1 MTPLEARARAVVAA
15 PERPGPV
22 VYWMSRDQRAGDN
35 WALLYAQSLALR
47 RRERLCVAFCL
58 SPSFPG
64 AALRH
69 YDFLLRGLAE
79 TAVAL
84 AARRIGFALLEG
96 EPAREIPAFLE
107 RVGAGALVGDFD
119 PLRIKRD
126 WQREVAAAV
135 RVPFHEVDAH
145 NVVPCWLAS
154 PKREFAARTFRPKVE
169 RLLVD
174 WLHEF
179 PRLRPHPHPWP
190 GPSGPPDVA
199 AALRRLAPDPS
210 VPPVSWVAPGERA
223 ARRGLAA
230 FLRKRLAGYDA
241 RRNDPTRDGQS
252 GLSPWLHFGQ
262 LSAQR
267 VALAARAASAPD
279 ADRAAFLEEL
289 IVRRELSDNFCL
301 HEPRHDSFAGL
312 PEWARRTLDRHRDD
326 ERPHRYRPAQ
336 LEAGAT
342 HDPLWNAAQR
352 ELVAR
357 GKMHGWVR
365 MYWAKKILEWTGS
378 PEEAIREAL
387 RLNDRY
393 SLDGRDPNGC
403 VGVLWSV
410 GGLHD
415 RPWGERPV
423 FGQVRYM
430 SYDGARRKFDVE
442 AYVRRS
448 AHLALDGRAPRG

>member
-1 MTPLEARARAVVAA
+1 MMPLEARARPVAAA
-15 PERPGPV
+15 PERDGPV
-22 VYWMSRDQRAGDN
+22 VYWMSRDQRARDN
-35 WALLYAQSLALR
+35 WALLHAQALALR
-47 RRERLCVAFCL
+47 RRSPLCVVFCL
-58 SPSFPG
+58 APSFPG

-79 TAVAL
+79 TAGAL
-84 AARRIGFALLEG
+84 AALRIGFALLEG
-96 EPAREIPAFLE
+96 EPGREVPAFLK
-107 RVGAGALVGDFD
+107 RIGAGALVGDFD
-119 PLRIKRD
+119 PLRVKRS

-135 RVPFHEVDAH
+135 SIPFHEVDAH

-154 PKREFAARTFRPKVE
+154 PKREFAARTFRPKLE
-169 RLLVD
+169 RLLGE

-179 PRLRPHPHPWP
+179 PPLRPHPHPWRGGP
-190 GPSGPPDVA
+190 GVPDVA
-199 AALRRLAPDPS
+199 GALRRLAPDPS
-210 VPPVSWVAPGERA
+210 VPPVGWLAPGERA
-223 ARRGLAA
+223 ARRALAA
-230 FLRKRLAGYDA
+230 FVRGRLAGYDE
-241 RRNDPTRDGQS
+241 RRNDPTLDGQS

-267 VALAARAASAPD
+267 VALAVRASAAPD

-289 IVRRELSDNFCL
+289 LVRRELSDNFCL

-312 PEWARRTLDRHRDD
+312 PAWAQRTLETHRED

-336 LEAGAT
+336 LEAAAT

-365 MYWAKKILEWTGS
+365 MYWAKKILEWTRS
-378 PEEAIREAL
+378 PEEAIGEAL

-430 SYDGARRKFDVE
+430 SLEGARRKFDVE
-442 AYVRRS
+442 AYVRRCANLS
-448 AHLALDGRAPRG
+448 LDGRAGRG

>member
-1 MTPLEARARAVVAA
+1 MIPIEVRSRLVAA
-15 PERPGPV
+15 GQERPGPV
-22 VYWMSRDQRAGDN
+22 AYWMSRDQRARDN
-35 WALLYAQSLALR
+35 WALLFAQSVALHR
-47 RRERLCVAFCL
+47 GSPLVVVFCL
-58 SPSFPG
+58 APAFPG

-69 YDFLLRGLAE
+69 YDFMIRGLAQ
-79 TAVAL
+79 TADDL
-84 AARRIGFALLEG
+84 AAKGIGFTLLEG
-96 EPAREIPAFLE
+96 EPKDEIPAFLQ
-107 RVGAGALVGDFD
+107 RIGAAALVADFD
-119 PLRIKRD
+119 PLRVKRE
-126 WQREVAAAV
+126 WLRAV
-135 RVPFHEVDAH
+135 TGAVSVPVFEVDSH

-154 PKREFAARTFRPKVE
+154 PKQEFAARTFRPKLE
-169 RLLVD
+169 RLLGE

-179 PRLRPHPHPWP
+179 PPLKAHPHPWRGGSP
-190 GPSGPPDVA
+190 APDFDG
-199 AALRRLAPDPS
+199 ALRRLEPDRS
-210 VPPVSWVAPGERA
+210 VPPVGWISPGARA
-223 ARRGLAA
+223 ARAALAA
-230 FLRKRLAGYDA
+230 FVKKRLPAYDT
-241 RRNDPTRDGQS
+241 RRNDPTLDGQS

-267 VALAARAASAPD
+267 VALEVRAAVAPD

-289 IVRRELSDNFCL
+289 LVRRELSDNYCL
-301 HEPRHDSFAGL
+301 HQPHHDSFEGL
-312 PEWARRTLDRHRDD
+312 PAWARKTLDAHRED
-326 ERPHRYRPAQ
+326 ERPHRYSPEQ

-342 HDPLWNAAQR
+342 RDPLWNAAQR
-352 ELVAR
+352 ELVAG

-415 RPWGERPV
+415 RPWGERAV

-430 SYDGARRKFDVE
+430 SLPGARRKFDVD
-442 AYVRRS
+442 AYISRWPS
-448 AHLALDGRAPRG
+448 PDHDLA